1 VRQAPSGRSL
11 EQILLVGLAYGSRV
25 DSLRRSFPGH
35 WLSALRSSGRGRS
48 YLRYRGILLGG
59 GLAGVS
65 KAITLLTV
73 AISVPVTVKYLGPDR
88 YGMWMTISSLL
99 AVLTF
104 ADLGIG
110 NGLVSAIASSQGRDD
125 SPAVVRL
132 VSSAFYML
140 VAISIGILLV
150 FASLYSLVSW
160 DRVFAVHNLDAA
172 KEAGPSVLAFVFC
185 FAVGL
190 PFTVVQRL
198 QTGLQESWRSSL
210 WQAGG
215 AVLAL
220 SGIVIAVRLHLGVA
234 ALVVAVSGGPVLA
247 GVLNTFIEFLSRRP
261 ELHPKVANV
270 DFQTMKTLIRS
281 GGIFVALQMCL
292 VVGTGSDSLVIAQ
305 IDGAS
310 GVSSYSVMY
319 KLFTIATVFT
329 LFVVPLWPAL
339 GEALAR
345 GDYDWARL
353 AMNRAIALCL
363 GAGILL
369 AILLLL
375 FAQTIIKVWAGAAV
389 VPEMALVGGFAAWI
403 LVVAYGGPLCTLL
416 NNKQYL
422 GLQLK
427 YFAFASILALFLK
440 VPLTYWIGPAGVV
453 WATVVTNFL
462 FFCLP
467 AGALVRK
474 ILTARK

>member
-1 VRQAPSGRSL
+1 M
-11 EQILLVGLAYGSRV
+11 
-25 DSLRRSFPGH
+25 
-35 WLSALRSSGRGRS
+35 
-48 YLRYRGILLGG
+48 
-59 GLAGVS
+59 
-65 KAITLLTV
+65 
-73 AISVPVTVKYLGPDR
+73 TVKYLGPER

-99 AVLTF
+99 ALLTF
-104 ADLGIG
+104 ADFGIG
-110 NGLVSAIASSQGRDD
+110 NGLVSAIAGSQGRDD
-125 SPAVVRL
+125 SSAVVRL

-140 VAISIGILLV
+140 IGISGCILLI
-150 FASLYSLVSW
+150 FASLYSLVAW
-160 DRVFAVHNLDAA
+160 DRVFAVHGSDAA
-172 KEAGPSVLAFVFC
+172 KEAGPSVLAFVVC
-185 FAVGL
+185 FAIGL
-190 PFTVVQRL
+190 PFTVVQRV
-198 QTGLQESWRSSL
+198 QAGLQESWRSNL
-210 WQAGG
+210 WQAAG
-215 AVLAL
+215 AVFAL
-220 SGIVIAVRLHLGVA
+220 TGIVAAVWLHLGVA
-234 ALVVAVSGGPVLA
+234 ALVVAVSGGPILA
-247 GVLNTFIEFLSRRP
+247 GMLNTLIEFMSRRP
-261 ELHPKVANV
+261 ELQPKVPNV

-339 GEALAR
+339 GEAVSR
-345 GDYDWARL
+345 GDYAWARL

-375 FAQTIIKVWAGAAV
+375 FAQSIIKVWAGTAV
-389 VPEMALVGGFAAWI
+389 VPDMALVGGFAAWI

-422 GLQLK
+422 RLQLK
-427 YFAFASILALFLK
+427 YFAFASVLALFLK
-440 VPLTYWIGPAGVV
+440 IPLTYWIGPAGVV
-453 WATVVTNFL
+453 WATVATNFF

-467 AGALVRK
+467 AGAIVRK
-474 ILTARK
+474 SLAAQI